1 MKLKYLLYF
10 TLSSLS
16 FIACRKYQDGPALT
30 FISKNERIKKDWILD
45 IAITERGTVLTNI
58 SSRYPEMRMRFR
70 KDSLIVIF
78 SPITEKLYG
87 NWELAESKEVINWTV
102 DHNPVTEIVSEVDA
116 FGSEVLM
123 SYDSLE
129 RFDIRRLTTDELW
142 LKDKF
147 NAILRFV
154 PE

>member
-1 MKLKYLLYF
+1 M
-10 TLSSLS
+10 S
-16 FIACRKYQDGPALT
+16 IAAGCRKYQDGPSLT
-30 FISKNERIKKDWILD
+30 VVSKTERIARDWILD
-45 IAITERGTVLTNI
+45 IAITERGSVRTNI

-70 KDSLIVIF
+70 RDSLIVLF
-78 SPITEKLYG
+78 APVTEKLYG
-87 NWELAESKEVINWTV
+87 NWELAENKEAITWVV
-102 DHNPVTEIVSEVDA
+102 DHDPLTEIVSELDI
-116 FGSEVLM
+116 FGTPTLM